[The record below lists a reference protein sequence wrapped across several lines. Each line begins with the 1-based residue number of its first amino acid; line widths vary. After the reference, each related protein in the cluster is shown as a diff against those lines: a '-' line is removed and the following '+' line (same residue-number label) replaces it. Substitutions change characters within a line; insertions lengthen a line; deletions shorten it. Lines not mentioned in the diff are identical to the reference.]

1 MIFIAATTLPEAG
14 LAVST
19 FDFVDLLLVGV
30 VAFLLTR
37 DFFSIAIL
45 VSPILFNCFTQYLS
59 ASRWP
64 KFPPSVWNLQTAAN
78 KGRRADYPPSR

>member
-1 MIFIAATTLPEAG
+1 MSFIAATTLPEAG

-45 VSPILFNCFTQYLS
+45 VFSNFI
-59 ASRWP
+59 
-64 KFPPSVWNLQTAAN
+64 
-78 KGRRADYPPSR
+78 